1 MEEIRDPQAVLDA
14 LERAKADAKRY
25 REEAES
31 LTQQLA
37 DQRSEFEAQLKTA
50 NDTTL
55 ELQSKVKRSM
65 VESAVR
71 NAKGNERVMRFI
83 DLDSINVEDDNLVG
97 FDAALDKVK
106 VDLPE
111 PETPVI
117 QVMIP
122 IGKDKS
128 TSCKLLPDAPLSSM
142 VIGTFFGLALPFSS
156 TSIVLAL

>member
-83 DLDSINVEDDNLVG
+83 DLDSINVENDNLVG

-111 PETPVI
+111 LFDDKKRAGSADMFASGTPQELSGSQR
-117 QVMIP
+117 QVARIFN
-122 IGKDKS
+122 K
-128 TSCKLLPDAPLSSM
+128 
-142 VIGTFFGLALPFSS
+142 
-156 TSIVLAL
+156 

>member
-97 FDAALDKVK
+97 FDAALEKVK

-111 PETPVI
+111 LFDDKKRAGSADMFASGTPQELSGSQR
-117 QVMIP
+117 QVAKI
-122 IGKDKS
+122 
-128 TSCKLLPDAPLSSM
+128 
-142 VIGTFFGLALPFSS
+142 FNQ
-156 TSIVLAL
+156 

>member
-50 NDTTL
+50 NDTTVA
-55 ELQSKVKRSM
+55 LQSKVKRSM

-97 FDAALDKVK
+97 FEEALEKVK

-111 PETPVI
+111 LFDDKKRAGSADMFASGTPQELSGSQR
-117 QVMIP
+117 QVA
-122 IGKDKS
+122 
-128 TSCKLLPDAPLSSM
+128 KL
-142 VIGTFFGLALPFSS
+142 FNR
-156 TSIVLAL
+156 

>member
-37 DQRSEFEAQLKTA
+37 DQKTEFEAQLKTA

-97 FDAALDKVK
+97 FDA
-106 VDLPE
+106 
-111 PETPVI
+111 
-117 QVMIP
+117 
-122 IGKDKS
+122 S
-128 TSCKLLPDAPLSSM
+128 
-142 VIGTFFGLALPFSS
+142 
-156 TSIVLAL
+156 

>member
-14 LERAKADAKRY
+14 LDRAKADAKRY

-50 NDTTL
+50 NDTTVA
-55 ELQSKVKRSM
+55 LQSKVKRSM

-111 PETPVI
+111 LFDDKKRAGSADMFASGTPQELSGSQR
-117 QVMIP
+117 QVAKI
-122 IGKDKS
+122 
-128 TSCKLLPDAPLSSM
+128 
-142 VIGTFFGLALPFSS
+142 FNR
-156 TSIVLAL
+156 

>member
-111 PETPVI
+111 LFDDKKRAGSADMFASGTPQELSGSQR
-117 QVMIP
+117 QVAKI
-122 IGKDKS
+122 
-128 TSCKLLPDAPLSSM
+128 
-142 VIGTFFGLALPFSS
+142 FNR
-156 TSIVLAL
+156 

>member
-97 FDAALDKVK
+97 FDAALEKVK

-111 PETPVI
+111 LFDDRKRAGSADMFASGTPQELSGSQR
-117 QVMIP
+117 QVARIFN
-122 IGKDKS
+122 K
-128 TSCKLLPDAPLSSM
+128 
-142 VIGTFFGLALPFSS
+142 
-156 TSIVLAL
+156 

>member
-14 LERAKADAKRY
+14 LDRAKADAKRY

-71 NAKGNERVMRFI
+71 NAKGNERVLRFI

-111 PETPVI
+111 LFDDKKRAGSADMFASGTPQELSGSQR
-117 QVMIP
+117 QVAKI
-122 IGKDKS
+122 
-128 TSCKLLPDAPLSSM
+128 
-142 VIGTFFGLALPFSS
+142 FNR
-156 TSIVLAL
+156 

>member
-37 DQRSEFEAQLKTA
+37 DQKTEFETQLKTA

-83 DLDSINVEDDNLVG
+83 DLDSIDVEDDNLVG
-97 FDAALDKVK
+97 FDTALEKVK

-111 PETPVI
+111 LFDDKKRAGSADMFASGTPQELSGSQR
-117 QVMIP
+117 QVA
-122 IGKDKS
+122 
-128 TSCKLLPDAPLSSM
+128 KL
-142 VIGTFFGLALPFSS
+142 FNR
-156 TSIVLAL
+156 

>member
-14 LERAKADAKRY
+14 LDRAKADAKRY

-50 NDTTL
+50 NDTNVA
-55 ELQSKVKRSM
+55 LQSKVKRSM

-83 DLDSINVEDDNLVG
+83 DLDSIDVEDDNLVG
-97 FDAALDKVK
+97 FDAALEKVK

-111 PETPVI
+111 LFDDRKRAGSADMFASGTPQELSGSQR
-117 QVMIP
+117 QVARIFN
-122 IGKDKS
+122 K
-128 TSCKLLPDAPLSSM
+128 
-142 VIGTFFGLALPFSS
+142 
-156 TSIVLAL
+156 

>member
-55 ELQSKVKRSM
+55 ELQSKVKHSM

-97 FDAALDKVK
+97 FDAALEKVK
-106 VDLPE
+106 ADLPE
-111 PETPVI
+111 LFDDKKRAGSADMFASGTPQELSGSQR
-117 QVMIP
+117 QVARIFN
-122 IGKDKS
+122 K
-128 TSCKLLPDAPLSSM
+128 
-142 VIGTFFGLALPFSS
+142 
-156 TSIVLAL
+156 